1 MDDSSSLP
9 NCWLCHFVAESR
21 DKLMQHILKSHLAA
35 SLGQAGSS
43 SLSPDETKPDS
54 SDKTVK
60 LEPEDSAS
68 DEEYNPNIKLE
79 SGDVEGENSSD
90 QEENAEYDNPNVKS
104 EPEDMEEENCSDRDD
119 DNEELLEAL
128 MNPQVEVSE
137 AGGSEET
144 SSPFEAEENKCKECG
159 KVFAKRKSLMDH
171 KRNIHNSR
179 NLECHVCHKIMAGV
193 KTLTHHL
200 KTIHSNAEPEKVS
213 STKKPAPLKYN
224 FECQICKKGM
234 ASRKT
239 LAHHYEDVHELKHGN
254 VEGEASFDAGVAG
267 GDDDGSQIKID
278 CTVCFKTFA
287 NQNSLYGHMIDK
299 HEEKTFE
306 CIFCPEKFS
315 RMFLLRKHIK
325 NTHDKS
331 SSFPC
336 PHCTKEFASYNT
348 LYTHIR
354 VLHKEKRFECK
365 ECQAYFGTKSEL
377 KEHEQNS
384 HPKNDSFVCSLCPKI
399 YYNKKHLRRHVSKV
413 HLGVAPK
420 PLERKRECEICGKKF
435 QTNSHLK
442 RHLTRVHSINE
453 TLSCQECH
461 LIFSTDEMLS
471 NHVIMVHSDDT
482 IFNNDP

>member
-1 MDDSSSLP
+1 VKMEPENSE
-9 NCWLCHFVAESR
+9 V
-21 DKLMQHILKSHLAA
+21 
-35 SLGQAGSS
+35 
-43 SLSPDETKPDS
+43 PDPDS
-54 SDKTVK
+54 KQ
-60 LEPEDSAS
+60 E
-68 DEEYNPNIKLE
+68 DEEA
-79 SGDVEGENSSD
+79 DNSSVHD
-90 QEENAEYDNPNVKS
+90 DNAEHNPNVKL
-104 EPEDMEEENCSDRDD
+104 EADNTEDENYSDQDEE
-119 DNEELLEAL
+119 NEELLEAL

-200 KTIHSNAEPEKVS
+200 KTIHSNAESEKV
-213 STKKPAPLKYN
+213 STKKPALLKYN

-239 LAHHYEDVHELKHGN
+239 LAHHYEDVHNLKHGK
-254 VEGEASFDAGVAG
+254 VDGEASLDIGVAG

-278 CTVCFKTFA
+278 CSVCFKTFA

-377 KEHEQNS
+377 KDHEQSS

-442 RHLTRVHSINE
+442 RHLMRVHSINE

-471 NHVIMVHSDDT
+471 NHVIMVHSDET